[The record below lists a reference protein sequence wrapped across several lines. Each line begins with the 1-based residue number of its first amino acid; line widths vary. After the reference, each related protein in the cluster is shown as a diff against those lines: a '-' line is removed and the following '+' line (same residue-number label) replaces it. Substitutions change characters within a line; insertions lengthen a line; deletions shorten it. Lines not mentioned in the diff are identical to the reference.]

1 MEIQEILVIGNE
13 AVCSTCIGAPSSKE
27 TASWLEAF
35 LVSRYG
41 VGKFLVRYLDIH
53 SQAPELDQ
61 FKEELEQEDLIY
73 PLIVF
78 FGRIISEGVPSPKKI
93 LMEIERFSQQD

>member
-13 AVCSTCIGAPSSKE
+13 AVCSTCIGVPSSKE

-41 VGKFLVRYLDIH
+41 VGKFQVRYLDI
-53 SQAPELDQ
+53 QEKAPELDQ
-61 FKEELEQEDLIY
+61 LQEELEQEDLIY
-73 PLIVF
+73 PIIVL
-78 FGRIISEGVPSPKKI
+78 FGRVISEGIPSPKKI
-93 LMEIERFSQQD
+93 LMELERFSQQD